1 MNGYNSYS
9 KKLSVS
15 QKLKL
20 HFLMESTGLFRYFF
34 ENLIQFLLNWV
45 PSILGIGLRFL
56 FYRMVIKLEG
66 KVVIQAGCIFKQS
79 KNIMLKDGVYID
91 HRVYMHATLGGIV
104 IGENSRI
111 MFNAELH
118 VHNYNAF
125 PEGKI
130 SIGKNTVIGPFSVI
144 MGHGGTTIGNNV
156 IIGPRVSILPVNHL
170 YDDPMCP
177 IRDQGVSSQGI
188 VIENDAWI
196 GAGVNVL
203 DGVRVGQGSVIG
215 AGAVVTKDIAPYS
228 LVVGVPAKVI
238 RTWAPPK
245 NKDK

>member
-9 KKLSVS
+9 NKLSIF

-20 HFLMESTGLFRYFF
+20 HFLMESTGVFRYCL
-34 ENLIQFLLNWV
+34 ENLIQFFLNWV

-56 FYRMVIKLEG
+56 FYRMVVKLEG
-66 KVVIQAGCIFKQS
+66 KVVIQAGCIFKQA
-79 KNIMLKDGVYID
+79 KNIILKDGVYID
-91 HRVYMHATLGGIV
+91 HRVYMHATPGGIE

-130 SIGKNTVIGPFSVI
+130 SIGKNTVVGPFSVI

-156 IIGPRVSILPVNHL
+156 VIGPRVSILPVNHL
-170 YDDPMCP
+170 YDDPTLP
-177 IRDQGVSSQGI
+177 IREQGVSSQGI
-188 VIENDAWI
+188 VIEKDAWI
-196 GAGVNVL
+196 GAGALVL
-203 DGVRVGQGSVIG
+203 DGVKVGKGSVVG

-228 LVVGVPAKVI
+228 LAVGVPAKVV
-238 RTWAPPK
+238 RTWDPPK
-245 NKDK
+245 KQA

>member
-1 MNGYNSYS
+1 MKGYSSYNNN
-9 KKLSVS
+9 LSTY
-15 QKLKL
+15 QKLRL
-20 HFLMESTGLFRYFF
+20 HFLIESTGVIQYFF
-34 ENLIQFLLNWV
+34 ENLIQLFLNWI
-45 PSILGIGLRFL
+45 PSILGICLRYL
-56 FYRMVIKLEG
+56 FYRLLIRIEG
-66 KVVIQAGCIFKQS
+66 KVVIQSDCIFKQA
-79 KNIMLKDGVYID
+79 KNIVLGDGVYID
-91 HRVYMHATLGGIV
+91 HRVYMHATPGGIE

-125 PEGKI
+125 SEGKI
-130 SIGKNTVIGPFSVI
+130 SIGKNTVVGPFSVI
-144 MGHGGTTIGNNV
+144 MGHGGTVIGDNV
-156 IIGPRVSILPVNHL
+156 IIGPRVNILPVNHL

-238 RTWAPPK
+238 RTWASPK